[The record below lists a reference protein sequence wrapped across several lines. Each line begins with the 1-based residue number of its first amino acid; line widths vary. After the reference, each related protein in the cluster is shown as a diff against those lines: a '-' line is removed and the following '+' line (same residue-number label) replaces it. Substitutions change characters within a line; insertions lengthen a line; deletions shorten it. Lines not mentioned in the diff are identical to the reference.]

1 MDFKQHCH
9 FINSTNNK
17 KINNDIEYDN
27 DQNAKRTKP
36 LLDVLIYQFQSGH
49 IDLQNFDEYY
59 LEQAILAASNIFQA
73 STVIFPTIALMN
85 NVNRTRVSKLHDV
98 NERIRNFAKMYI
110 PTETSTVDTVQV
122 LDIAQLSTY

>member
-1 MDFKQHCH
+1 VDFKQHCH

-59 LEQAILAASNIFQA
+59 LEQAILAANNIFQA
-73 STVIFPTIALMN
+73 STVIFIGCT
-85 NVNRTRVSKLHDV
+85 NVC
-98 NERIRNFAKMYI
+98 I
-110 PTETSTVDTVQV
+110 TS
-122 LDIAQLSTY
+122 I